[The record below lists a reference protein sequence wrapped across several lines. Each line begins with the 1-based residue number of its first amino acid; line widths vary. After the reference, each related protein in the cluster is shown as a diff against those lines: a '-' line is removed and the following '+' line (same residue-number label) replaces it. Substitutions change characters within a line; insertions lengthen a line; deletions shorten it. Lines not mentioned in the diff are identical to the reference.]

1 MLCRR
6 EILFLIDRS
15 CCVSCNANKYK
26 IKFFMREANYQRRR
40 LVRGQVGNKNILNLC
55 LFFYNQTHRF
65 FELNKKKKQEIIANS
80 LSILR
85 SAWRRRDICRILS
98 YATFIVNQIRNRP
111 RYVQNR
117 SFLCLSDWIRLSV
130 QRP

>member
-1 MLCRR
+1 MWIKELVVVSVLCRR

-15 CCVSCNANKYK
+15 RCVSCNANKYK

-80 LSILR
+80 
-85 SAWRRRDICRILS
+85 
-98 YATFIVNQIRNRP
+98 FIHSSFGVEEA
-111 RYVQNR
+111 RYM
-117 SFLCLSDWIRLSV
+117 
-130 QRP
+130 